1 MPKEI
6 SEMSSPKLE
15 LRGRETGQ
23 SQLKVPESNIMSTE
37 TVKAKGHRKEVLRK
51 FLTKTENLA
60 GQVVEEGKQETVKIP
75 QQIKNNTT
83 LSKQTQDSPDLKMSA
98 IKHETIKRDR
108 KRDLLCIERQRALL
122 EASLIKSRSHI
133 MKMDKNIAAKEQ
145 YLKQLERITEREN
158 YNLEEFLKRS
168 EEKSVDSRKLFEKES
183 KSKQERNAAIKK
195 LTDEIRTLKS
205 KFAKIE
211 EILNKYRRYKN
222 VLFMLTPPEWHEG
235 KEAEALKAK
244 VTSDR
249 DTQDV
254 QNREPQESAIRQGL
268 ERGLES
274 SPGGVLPSTREP
286 MLSTAHS
293 GTLITTSK
301 LDCNSSEHEEKLEL
315 YFSDPQQLL
324 DLQTELTEQNL
335 SLIQNSTRGDETLEE
350 LRQNIETT
358 LKKMKEDE
366 EKLTLQVNDMKDRI
380 DKEKERAAM
389 LRKKVQVHDSLKR
402 EDQDVLLDALGM
414 KVTEVYCCC
423 VDGRLTNL
431 STLEKLSS
439 VEYRMSLQLQLL
451 ENIPEESLETLR
463 QIKDSQR
470 RSRLREEKLRL
481 EREKQKERMKK
492 CMQRSLGDTK
502 KIRGRKLMPRCIPV
516 ELKSKVSDEDNI
528 PAEDELHAYLFTT
541 EDVE

>member
-366 EKLTLQVNDMKDRI
+366 EKLTLQ
-380 DKEKERAAM
+380 
-389 LRKKVQVHDSLKR
+389 
-402 EDQDVLLDALGM
+402 DVLLDALGM